1 MITAEQI
8 QSLIGPQLENTD
20 LFLVEIN
27 VRPGNK
33 IEVVLDSDGGLT
45 IEHCTEIHR
54 HILRE
59 LDRDV
64 EDYSLDVSSP
74 DISKPLK
81 ISRQFV
87 KNIGREVAVKL
98 KDKSKVVGELIAATE
113 KDFTIRF
120 QEKIL
125 PEGKKKK
132 EIVIREIKIEYANTQ
147 ETKVQISF
155 K

>member
-1 MITAEQI
+1 M
-8 QSLIGPQLENTD
+8 ENTD
-20 LFLVEIN
+20 LFLVEVN

-33 IEVVLDSDGGLT
+33 IEVILDSDSGLA
-45 IEHCTEIHR
+45 IEHCTEVHR
-54 HILRE
+54 HVLRE

-98 KDKSKVVGELIAATE
+98 KDKSKVIGELIAATE
-113 KDFTIRF
+113 NDFTIRF
-120 QEKIL
+120 EEKIL

-132 EIVIREIKIEYANTQ
+132 KVVVREVKIEYTNAQ

>member
-1 MITAEQI
+1 MITAEQM
-8 QSLIGPQLENTD
+8 QALITPLMENTD
-20 LFLVEIN
+20 LFLVEVN

-33 IEVVLDSDGGLT
+33 IEVILDSDSGLT
-45 IEHCTEIHR
+45 IEQCTEVHR

-81 ISRQFV
+81 ISRQYI

-98 KDKSKVVGELIAATE
+98 RDKSKFVGELIAANDM
-113 KDFTIRF
+113 DFTIRF
-120 QEKIL
+120 EEKIL

-132 EIVIREIKIEYANTQ
+132 EVVVREVKIEYTNTQ

>member
-8 QSLIGPQLENTD
+8 QALITPLMENTD
-20 LFLVEIN
+20 LFLVEVN

-33 IEVVLDSDGGLT
+33 IEVILDSDSGLT
-45 IEHCTEIHR
+45 IEQCTEVHR

-81 ISRQFV
+81 ISRQYI

-98 KDKSKVVGELIAATE
+98 RDKSKFVGELIAANDM
-113 KDFTIRF
+113 DFTIRF
-120 QEKIL
+120 EEKIL

-132 EIVIREIKIEYANTQ
+132 EVVVREVKIEYTNAQ

>member
-1 MITAEQI
+1 MITAEHI
-8 QSLIGPQLENTD
+8 TSLILPFTEDTD
-20 LFLVEIN
+20 LFLVDVT
-27 VRPGNK
+27 VRQGNK
-33 IEVVLDSDGGLT
+33 IEVILDSDSGLT
-45 IEHCTEIHR
+45 IERCTEVHR

-81 ISRQFV
+81 ISRQFI
-87 KNIGREVAVKL
+87 KNIGRQVAVKMN
-98 KDKSKVVGELIAATE
+98 DKSKISGELIKAN
-113 KDFTIRF
+113 DRNFTIRF
-120 QEKIL
+120 EEKIL

-132 EIVIREIKIEYANTQ
+132 EKVIREIQIDYPNML

>member
-8 QSLIGPQLENTD
+8 QALITPLMENTD
-20 LFLVEIN
+20 LFLVEVN

-33 IEVVLDSDGGLT
+33 IEVILDRDSGLT
-45 IEHCTEIHR
+45 IEQCTEVHR

-81 ISRQFV
+81 ISRQYI

-98 KDKSKVVGELIAATE
+98 RDKSKFVGELIAANDM
-113 KDFTIRF
+113 DFTIRF
-120 QEKIL
+120 EEKIL

-132 EIVIREIKIEYANTQ
+132 EVVVREVKIEYTNAQ

>member
-1 MITAEQI
+1 MIAAEQI
-8 QSLIGPQLENTD
+8 QALITPLMENTD
-20 LFLVEIN
+20 LFLVEVS

-33 IEVVLDSDGGLT
+33 IEVVLDSDSGLT
-45 IEHCTEIHR
+45 IEHCTEVHR

-98 KDKSKVVGELIAATE
+98 KDKSKVIGELIAATE
-113 KDFTIRF
+113 NDFTIRF
-120 QEKIL
+120 EEKIL

-132 EIVIREIKIEYANTQ
+132 EVVVREVKIEYTNAQ

>member
-8 QSLIGPQLENTD
+8 QALIHPVIENTD
-20 LFLVEIN
+20 LFVVEVT
-27 VRPGNK
+27 VRLGNK
-33 IEVVLDSDGGLT
+33 IEVVLDSDSGLT
-45 IEHCTEIHR
+45 IEHCTEVHR

-81 ISRQFV
+81 ISRQFS

-98 KDKSKVVGELIAATE
+98 KDKSKLSGELIAATE
-113 KDFTIRF
+113 NDFTIRF
-120 QEKIL
+120 EEKIL

-132 EIVIREIKIEYANTQ
+132 ELLTREVKIEYANTQ
-147 ETKVQISF
+147 ETKVQIRF

>member
-8 QSLIGPQLENTD
+8 QALITPLMENTD
-20 LFLVEIN
+20 LFLVEVN

-33 IEVVLDSDGGLT
+33 IEVILDSDSGLT
-45 IEHCTEIHR
+45 IEHCTEVHR

-81 ISRQFV
+81 ISRQYI

-98 KDKSKVVGELIAATE
+98 RDKSKFVGELIAANDM
-113 KDFTIRF
+113 DFTIRF
-120 QEKIL
+120 EEKIL

-132 EIVIREIKIEYANTQ
+132 EVVVREVKIEYTNTQ